1 MSATISQVFLRDG
14 ATGGLISA
22 DLYDSI
28 LPKHL
33 DDHEQQWQ
41 PLTAS
46 QETEH
51 GHWDWRRKMAYYSAQ
66 LCYQSFAIEC
76 SGTTQ
81 GLMIVNTMERGRIR
95 SQANKHLVY
104 VEYLEAAPW
113 NRGSTPTYKG
123 IGTVLIA
130 AAIQLSI
137 EEGNRGR
144 IGLHSLPQA
153 DSFYRDRCGMTDLG
167 PDASYDPK
175 VPLRYFEMT
184 EAQAVS
190 YLKGRS

>member
-1 MSATISQVFLRDG
+1 VSPNISQVFLRDG
-14 ATGGLISA
+14 ATGELISA

-33 DDHEQQWQ
+33 DDHEKHWK
-41 PLTAS
+41 PLIVS
-46 QETEH
+46 QAPQH
-51 GHWDWRRKMAYYSAQ
+51 AHWDWRKKMAYYSMQ
-66 LCYQSFAIEC
+66 LSYQSFAIEC
-76 SGTTQ
+76 SGRTQ
-81 GLMIVNTMERGRIR
+81 GLMIVNTMKRGRIQ

-113 NRGSTPTYKG
+113 NRGPIPTYKG
-123 IGTVLIA
+123 IGTVLMA

-137 EEGNRGR
+137 DEGNQGR

-153 DSFYRDRCGMTDLG
+153 DSFYKDRCGMTDLG
-167 PDASYDPK
+167 PDVSYHPK

-184 EAQAVS
+184 EAQAAR
-190 YLKGRS
+190 YLEGGN